1 MRARTC
7 ISNAG
12 FKFPRNRPFDTYKK
26 ITITA
31 NISYISWTTGRSIS
45 TFHVVQC
52 LLDHGA
58 DKGKAN
64 DNGYSP
70 LSIAAQ
76 KGHLDVV
83 QCLLEQGADKDKAIH
98 EGGSPLYIA
107 ASEGHLGVVQCLL
120 EQGADKDKA
129 TNDGASP
136 LIIAAQQGHLGV

>member
-64 DNGYSP
+64 NNG
-70 LSIAAQ
+70 
-76 KGHLDVV
+76 V
-83 QCLLEQGADKDKAIH
+83 
-98 EGGSPLYIA
+98 SPLYIA
-107 ASEGHLGVVQCLL
+107 SRKGHSAVVQCLV
-120 EQGADKDKA
+120 EQGADVNKTA
-129 TNDGASP
+129 DGGWTP
-136 LIIAAQQGHLGV
+136 LHIAAQEGHTEVLTCLMNWGASLIARDDEGVLPIDVLMMR